1 MKYFTIKE
9 LCKSE
14 TARVYKINN
23 TPSEQIQKNL
33 IRLVDTILDRIREEY
48 GSAIRVSSGYRCR
61 LLNTLI
67 GGAIHS
73 QHLTGEA
80 ADLVPVDGNTKRLF
94 EVCKKLIDEGVIE
107 CGQLIWEYGDKNSPK
122 WVHIS
127 LPNTKHHNEVKYIF
141 K

>member
-14 TARVYKINN
+14 TARRNGIDN
-23 TPSEQIQKNL
+23 TPSKQIEQNL
-33 IRLVDTILDRIREEY
+33 VRLIDTILDRIREEY
-48 GSAIRVSSGYRCR
+48 GSAIRVSSGYRCK
-61 LLNTLI
+61 LLNSLV
-67 GGAIHS
+67 GGAKNS
-73 QHLTGEA
+73 QHLYGEA
-80 ADLVPVDGNTKRLF
+80 ADLVPVDGNTRRLF
-94 EVCKKLIDEGVIE
+94 DICKKLMDEGVIE